1 MDFLIHCLWDDLSF
15 YLSFGFIGAPKSNFW
30 LPNSVKMF
38 APSKTQNCLNSM
50 PSNANLRGKKK
61 KVPKKKIM
69 LNMEPSSIYFILF
82 FFLQD
87 LCLSNP
93 ECLSCSYIPLGNVFV
108 FLKIYICYWW
118 EGYSHTSYYF
128 IIIFFSWQN
137 KPNKI
142 FIPLIVNRHSIH
154 LPNGS
159 IIVTLLL
166 KHVF

>member
-1 MDFLIHCLWDDLSF
+1 
-15 YLSFGFIGAPKSNFW
+15 
-30 LPNSVKMF
+30 MF

-61 KVPKKKIM
+61 KSPEEKNNAEYGALFNIF
-69 LNMEPSSIYFILF
+69 YFIF
-82 FFLQD
+82 FFSRTSVSQILNV
-87 LCLSNP
+87 LVALICLW
-93 ECLSCSYIPLGNVFV
+93 GNVFV

-142 FIPLIVNRHSIH
+142 FILLIVNRHFIH